1 MDYMIDPN
9 TGKKLLK
16 KGYQQLL
23 ATGKLTE
30 EQQADLE
37 QEKQLKLKTMM
48 DNNAYEIGQKLI
60 QIT

>member
-1 MDYMIDPN
+1 MIDPN